1 MGKKDV
7 VKFDKNFKSNLH
19 FKFFGGLDEIVD
31 EKGSMYIAL
40 RKTAWYNEGKEPT
53 EDKAKIEIRKWQV
66 EDGESATDSPRRGV
80 TFLTEEGPHNLVE
93 AMVKHGF
100 GDTKKVLNQLKHRE
114 DFPDA
119 VQHMY
124 DNDEDTNNGEF
135 FDAREMLLME
145 A

>member
-1 MGKKDV
+1 MGNMSKFNKD
-7 VKFDKNFKSNLH
+7 FKSELH

-40 RKTAWYNEGKEPT
+40 RKTAWYNEGKEPS
-53 EDKAKIEIRKWQV
+53 EDNAKIEIRKWQV
-66 EDGESATDSPRRGV
+66 QDGESQADMPRRGV
-80 TFLTEEGPHNLVE
+80 TFLTEEGPHNLTE

-100 GDTKKVLNQLKHRE
+100 GDTKKIINQLKTRD

-124 DNDEDTNNGEF
+124 DDDESMNSDEF